1 MTAETIEILRQILFW
16 LNNHFSQWQELWMHL
31 LNILAN
37 YG

>member
-1 MTAETIEILRQILFW
+1 MTADTVNTLRQLLFF
-16 LNNHFSQWQELWMHL
+16 LQRALPQFADIWMHL

>member
-1 MTAETIEILRQILFW
+1 MNQETVDLLRKLLFW
-16 LNNHFSQWQELWMHL
+16 LNEQIPQMQELWMHL

>member
-1 MTAETIEILRQILFW
+1 MTVETIEVLRQILFW
-16 LNNHFSQWQELWMHL
+16 LNNHFPEMQELWMHL

>member
-1 MTAETIEILRQILFW
+1 MDAETIALLRKLLFW
-16 LNNHFSQWQELWMHL
+16 LNQHIPELQELWMHL

>member
-1 MTAETIEILRQILFW
+1 MDQKTVVLLRKLLFW
-16 LNNHFSQWQELWMHL
+16 LNNHIPELQELWMHL

>member
-1 MTAETIEILRQILFW
+1 MKVETIDALRQLLFW
-16 LNNHFSQWQELWMHL
+16 LNQHIPELQELWMHL

>member
-1 MTAETIEILRQILFW
+1 MTAETIEVLRQILFW
-16 LNNHFSQWQELWMHL
+16 LNNHVPELQEFWMHL

>member
-1 MTAETIEILRQILFW
+1 MTDETVELLRQILFW
-16 LNNHFSQWQELWMHL
+16 LNNHIPELQELWMHL

>member
-1 MTAETIEILRQILFW
+1 MPVETIEALRRIIFVLKEYFPM
-16 LNNHFSQWQELWMHL
+16 LQELWMHL